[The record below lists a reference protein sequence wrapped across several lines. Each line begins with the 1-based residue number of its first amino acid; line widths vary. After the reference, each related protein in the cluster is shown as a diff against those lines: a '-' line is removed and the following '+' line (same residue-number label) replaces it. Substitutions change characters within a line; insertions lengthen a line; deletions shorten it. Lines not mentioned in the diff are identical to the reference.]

1 MYSEVM
7 RIKGWLDSMVL
18 AVVSAEPAHGYKI
31 AATIRDEV
39 VDLAGAS
46 LYPVL
51 KKLEAD
57 GCLKADWDS
66 SGSGPARKVYS
77 ITSVGMKRLGE
88 DVAEWRSIRSRI
100 DGLFEQGSV
109 TGVGRGPA

>member
-1 MYSEVM
+1 
-7 RIKGWLDSMVL
+7 MVL
-18 AVVSAEPAHGYKI
+18 AVVASEPAHGYAI

-66 SGSGPARKVYS
+66 SGSGPAKKVYS
-77 ITSVGMKRLGE
+77 VTPVGSERLRA
-88 DVAEWRSIRSRI
+88 DILEWKSIRSGV
-100 DGLFEQGSV
+100 DGLFASASV
-109 TGVGRGPA
+109 GGR